1 MKDAQSVTIKFSNEN
16 AKFREDQKLPSITN
30 KTKENFQNDE
40 KVEEEEKK
48 TQKNTKCPCS
58 NTQLLIIVIPS
69 VFVALFLAIFLPIY
83 LTSKDDEDEDEFD
96 DFEENIANYSYAT
109 LTPKNGYN
117 NIYIHLGGISE
128 TANQYF
134 DFFKSKSTYVP
145 KKTKLYF
152 LTGEERLMKYMEK
165 VNVYYPVPGWF
176 NVDSSGNLISS
187 EGGDAFAEAKVS
199 LRNIL
204 NKIDQIKSDENIDY
218 SKIYLGGF
226 SQGGIMTNYVLLNS
240 RHKLGGYMAFS
251 GYIFDHRLSA
261 NTVINDL
268 TSDQKSLID
277 SRKDYHILA
286 THSFNDKSV
295 PYYPSLT
302 AYYTYFKEYTD
313 FKLYSFGN
321 LDHIFPTQPIHPAVR
336 LWLKTS
342 MGK

>member
-1 MKDAQSVTIKFSNEN
+1 MKDSQSVTIKFTNEN
-16 AKFREDQKLPSITN
+16 AKFRENQKLPSITN

-40 KVEEEEKK
+40 KIEEEEKK

-58 NTQLLIIVIPS
+58 NTQLLIIVIPT
-69 VFVALFLAIFLPIY
+69 VVVVLFLAIFLPIY
-83 LTSKDDEDEDEFD
+83 LTNKDDEDEFDEF
-96 DFEENIANYSYAT
+96 EEKIANYSYAT

-128 TANQYF
+128 EANLYL

-152 LTGEERLMKYMEK
+152 LTGEARLMKYMEQYE
-165 VNVYYPVPGWF
+165 VNYPVPGWF

-187 EGGDAFAEAKVS
+187 EVDKFAEAKES
-199 LRNIL
+199 LKYIL
-204 NKIDQIKSDENIDY
+204 NKIDQIKSEENIDY

-261 NTVINDL
+261 NEVIETL
-268 TSDQKSLID
+268 SADQKSLIE
-277 SRKDYHILA
+277 SKKDYHILA
-286 THSFNDKSV
+286 THSFNDRNV
-295 PYYPSLT
+295 PYFPSLT

-321 LDHIFPTQPIHPAVR
+321 LPHIFPTQPIHPAVR